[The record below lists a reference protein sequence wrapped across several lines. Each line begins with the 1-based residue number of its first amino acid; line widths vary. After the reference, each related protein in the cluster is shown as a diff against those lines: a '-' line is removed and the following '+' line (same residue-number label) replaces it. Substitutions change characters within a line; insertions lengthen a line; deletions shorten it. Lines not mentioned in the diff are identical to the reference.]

1 VTTILT
7 APTGEKTR
15 ACHRYAVAGLFQ
27 QPDAARRAAG
37 GLRRAGVAEDQIAML
52 TRNGP
57 LPPDKKRLP
66 RCVGGGVV
74 LTAVILGPLALSVP
88 LVALGAP
95 VNVVAIAVIV
105 AVALVATL
113 AGAGLG
119 ALIDFTRTRRQPIA
133 AAAVTETTTLLL
145 VETSKA
151 EQLVQVIDLLERQGA
166 ASLVAGPKDSHT
178 GDRTEDTGASGLRG
192 ADDATDAP

>member
-1 VTTILT
+1 
-7 APTGEKTR
+7 
-15 ACHRYAVAGLFQ
+15 
-27 QPDAARRAAG
+27 
-37 GLRRAGVAEDQIAML
+37 VAEDQIAML
-52 TRNGP
+52 TRHGP

-119 ALIDFTRTRRQPIA
+119 ALIDFTRTRWHRQPIA